1 MFSPCL
7 NLGIANFH
15 NGRLEML
22 QVSPQHILPDVE
34 EFEVHQLQCKTKDVQ
49 AKASTHQSNG
59 QGVAL
64 KDNNHSDK
72 HDCVFQQD
80 DEFKKQLLAKIQSF
94 DLFSRLLL
102 RILVDLVVEVNI
114 GNAIDQVVK
123 EGGFV
128 QFLSDEFVKGSL
140 NHCHKNH
147 MTKNEHHQRP
157 KSARSK
163 GVGKKGE
170 ANNAAQ
176 NLKKNTFSLFII
188 IITQHQKIKQ
198 KNNRSFDKL
207 VF

>member
-1 MFSPCL
+1 
-7 NLGIANFH
+7 
-15 NGRLEML
+15 ML

-102 RILVDLVVEVNI
+102 RILVDLVVEVNV
-114 GNAIDQVVK
+114 GNAINQVVK

-157 KSARSK
+157 KSTRSK

-170 ANNAAQ
+170 ANNTAQ
-176 NLKKNTFSLFII
+176 NLKKSAVSLFII
-188 IITQHQKIKQ
+188 IITQHQKIGQ